1 MIQALITRVILYALI
16 VGACLFYVRGLTA
29 RAVNAELKYANLVA
43 EIAQK
48 TAIREAENKLKA
60 EQLEKEYQVNLKA
73 HIEQL
78 SAVLNNQDALIK
90 KEKAKHESLQT
101 IIDRLNVER
110 DKLREQVSNLPRMS
124 EGQVN
129 ASDCTAEERERD
141 RAAYRTLE
149 QACKITTIDF
159 NACREAFDDNCAM
172 TGCE

>member
-1 MIQALITRVILYALI
+1 MIQAFATRVILYALI

-29 RAVNAELKYANLVA
+29 RAVNAELKYANLIA

-60 EQLEKEYQVNLKA
+60 EQLEKEYQANLKA

-78 SAVLNNQDALIK
+78 GAVLNNQDALIK

-110 DKLREQVSNLPRMS
+110 NSLREQVSNLPRLS
-124 EGQVN
+124 EGQGDATN
-129 ASDCTAEERERD
+129 SSPGESICDP
-141 RAAYRTLE
+141 AAYRTLE
-149 QACKITTIDF
+149 QACQITTIDF
-159 NACREAFDDNCAM
+159 NACREAFDANCEM